1 MKRLCFDI
9 ETNGLLHEMDRVLCL
24 ITQDVD
30 TGSINVYAD
39 GLGFPSIADGLR
51 ALGKA
56 DALIGHNII
65 GFDLPALKQLHNFE
79 PTGKVFD
86 TWTISKTCSF
96 VRSGMGFG
104 QGLADW
110 GYKFGFEK
118 DEWGKNQDWPSFKA
132 ATTKM
137 IEYCRRDVEL
147 NTKVFWHLMREINVQ
162 VAKNEKFK
170 DGLRIEHDVAQFN
183 TDVKTK
189 GWLFDMD
196 KAAKHLK
203 TLNKMMDEI
212 ESVIEPQL
220 PPITKF
226 IDKEPKAPKFTKAGW
241 YTATTARMLSE
252 YLGRTVLPEEGKDN
266 TITTFQRKVEEPMR
280 LGNLNELKE
289 WLLTQGWVP
298 DEYNR
303 KQINGHWQNTTA
315 KLTST
320 SLEKL
325 GEIGK
330 QIDTWTTLRNRRS
343 VLEGWIE
350 SASGDGRL
358 RGNMFTI
365 GTPTFRCT
373 HKVIANL
380 PAVDAVFGR
389 ELRELFIAEPGY
401 KVVGADSS
409 GNQFRSLC
417 HYVNDDALTD
427 QVLNEDIHQY
437 NADIL
442 GTTRRI
448 AKTWIYAYLFGA
460 GAAKLGKVLN
470 GTANTKIGQESKDKY
485 ASAIPG
491 LKKLNDSLQTAWK
504 ASGGSIPAL
513 DGRRVYVGQD
523 YQCLNYLLQSAE
535 GLTCK
540 AAVSYAMNKI
550 REEGID
556 AYPTLFY
563 HDEQAWVVKEDQAE
577 RVKEI
582 LVESFREGPK
592 VFGVTIMDG
601 EGCIGNNYAE
611 VH

>member
-9 ETNGLLHEMDRVLCL
+9 ETNGLLHELDKVLCL

-65 GFDLPALKQLHNFE
+65 NFDLLALKQVYGFE

-86 TWTISKTCSF
+86 TWIMSQCCSYK
-96 VRSGMGFG
+96 RAHK
-104 QGLADW
+104 QGLAGW
-110 GYKFGFEK
+110 GEKFGFPK
-118 DEWGKNQDWPSFKA
+118 DVWGSTVDWPN
-132 ATTKM
+132 ATLSQKM
-137 IEYCRRDVEL
+137 IDYCQRDVQL
-147 NTKVFWHLMREINVQ
+147 NTKVFWHLMREVNIQIN
-162 VAKNEKFK
+162 KNAKFK
-170 DGLRIEHDVAQFN
+170 DGLRIEHDVATFN
-183 TDVKTK
+183 AQVKTR

-196 KAAKHLK
+196 KATKHLK
-203 TLNKMMDEI
+203 TLNKLMKDI
-212 ESVIEPQL
+212 ENRVEPKL
-220 PPITKF
+220 PPVTRL
-226 IDKEPKAPKFTKAGW
+226 IDKEPKSPKFTKAGW

-252 YLGRTVLPEEGKDN
+252 YLGRTVLPEEGKNN
-266 TITTFQRKVEEPMR
+266 TITSFQRKTEEPMR
-280 LGNLNELKE
+280 LGNLNELKD

-298 DEYNR
+298 DDYNVKR
-303 KQINGHWQNTTA
+303 VGNEWIKTGP

-325 GEIGK
+325 GELGHD
-330 QIDTWTTLRNRRS
+330 IDQWTTLRNRRS
-343 VLEGWIE
+343 VLEGWIDH
-350 SASGDGRL
+350 ASGDSRL
-358 RGNMFTI
+358 RGNMWTV
-365 GTPTFRCT
+365 GTPTFRCR
-373 HKVIANL
+373 HEVIANL

-389 ELRELFIAEPGY
+389 ELRELFIAEEGY

-417 HYVNDDALTD
+417 HYVNDSTLTN

-460 GAAKLGKVLN
+460 GNAKLGKVLN
-470 GTANTKIGQESKDKY
+470 GTANTNKGKASRDKY
-485 ASAIPG
+485 AAAIPG
-491 LKKLNDSLQTAWK
+491 LKKLNENLARVWQQDGT
-504 ASGGSIPAL
+504 IPAL
-513 DGRRVYVGQD
+513 DGRKVYVGQD

-540 AAVSYAMNKI
+540 AAVSYAMGKI
-550 REEGID
+550 KEEGID

-563 HDEQAWVVKEDQAE
+563 HDEQAWVVREDQAE

-582 LVESFREGPK
+582 LEESFREGPK

-601 EGCIGNNYAE
+601 EGCIGNSYAE